1 MKTSNIFAT
10 LIIATTLAACSEGT
24 KVEYSTAPVEKQN
37 ISTSITATG
46 TIEPVTEVEVGT
58 QVSGIIDRIYVDYNS
73 EVHRGQVIAELDKTN
88 LLSKLASAQS
98 NLSNAQSSLNYQSAN
113 YKRYKTLYEKGLVSA
128 NDYENAKLSYE
139 QAVQQV
145 RVQQQNVT
153 EAQTNLGY
161 ATITSPIDGVV
172 LSKEVEEGQT
182 VASAMTTPTLFIIAQ
197 DLTDMRVIADIDEAD
212 IGGVKEGQRVTFTVD
227 AFPDDV
233 FEGAVTQVRQ
243 QATTESN
250 VVTYEVVI
258 SAPNDELKL
267 KPGLTANVTI
277 YTMEKNGVLA
287 VPARALRFTPNE
299 ALLQEGETVEDV
311 PAPFK
316 VWTKEGNVFKAH
328 KVEVG
333 TSNGMLT
340 EIVSGVKAGTE
351 VLTDF
356 TIIGGKEDEAEETTT
371 SNPFMPRPRG
381 NRNRGGAPGAGGAGA
396 NGAGGAG
403 AQGGAPGGGAG
414 GFGGGN
420 RPSGNFPR

>member
-1 MKTSNIFAT
+1 MKTSNIFSA

-58 QVSGIIDRIYVDYNS
+58 QVSGIIDRIYVDFNS

-128 NDYENAKLSYE
+128 NDYENAKLNYE

-227 AFPDDV
+227 AFPDDT
-233 FEGAVTQVRQ
+233 FEGSVTQVRQ

-277 YTMEKNGVLA
+277 YTLEKNGVLA

-311 PAPFK
+311 QAPFK
-316 VWTKEGNVFKAH
+316 VWTKEGNFFKAH
-328 KVEVG
+328 KVEIG
-333 TSNGMLT
+333 TSNGLLT
-340 EIVSGVKAGTE
+340 EIISGVAAGTE

-356 TIIGGKEDEAEETTT
+356 EIIGGKEEESAEETT

-381 NRNRGGAPGAGGAGA
+381 NRNRTGANGAAGGNAGGAPGAA
-396 NGAGGAG
+396 
-403 AQGGAPGGGAG
+403 GGGASG
-414 GFGGGN
+414 GMGGS
-420 RPSGNFPR
+420 RPSGGNFPR